1 MRKWIPRLLVVA
13 AALGLLM
20 RFTVFRPDPIVV
32 KAVPAERA
40 AVQSTITNTKA
51 GTVKA
56 RRRSHLS
63 AEVGGRVV
71 EVLHREGDRVER
83 GEVLVRLNDSS
94 PRAQLRLS
102 RESLRVAQATARQAC
117 ITRDRAR
124 RELER
129 KRSLADQKIVS
140 VDLLDEL
147 ESAAN
152 AATASCNA
160 ASAEIDR
167 AGAMI
172 AAAETDLEKFVIL
185 APFGGVIAE
194 QPVEVGEWIT
204 PSPPLLTSPAVVD
217 LIDPS
222 SMYVSAPMD
231 EVDSGSVRPGQSA
244 IVSVDSHPELE
255 MPGRVARVA
264 PYVLDVEAQNR
275 TVEIEVEIDDAEFAA
290 RLLPGTSADV
300 EVILEVR
307 SGVLRIPTA
316 ALLENRSV
324 LVPENGN
331 LALREVEIGLKNW
344 DWAEVRSGLQDGELV
359 VISLDRVE
367 VEDGARVEVEE
378 TVFQP

>member
-1 MRKWIPRLLVVA
+1 MRKWIPRLLVAAVA
-13 AALGLLM
+13 IGLIL
-20 RFTVFRPDPIVV
+20 RFTVFRPDPIIV
-32 KAVPAERA
+32 KAVPVERA
-40 AVQSTITNTKA
+40 EVQSTITNTKA

-56 RRRSHLS
+56 RRRSQLS

-71 EVLHREGDRVER
+71 ALLHREGDRVEQ
-83 GEVLVRLNDSS
+83 GEVLVRLNDAS

-102 RESLRVAQATARQAC
+102 RESLRVAKAASRQAC
-117 ITRDRAR
+117 ISRDRAR

-129 KRSLADQKIVS
+129 KRSLADQNIVS

-147 ESAAN
+147 ESAAS
-152 AATASCNA
+152 AADAACNA
-160 ASAEIDR
+160 AVAERDR
-167 AGAMI
+167 AEAAI
-172 AAAETDLEKFVIL
+172 SAAETDLEKFAIH

-204 PSPPLLTSPAVVD
+204 PSPPLLTSPAVID

-231 EVDSGSVRPGQSA
+231 EVDSGAVRPGQAA
-244 IVSVDSHPELE
+244 IVSVDSHPDLE

-275 TVEIEVEIDDAEFAA
+275 TVEIEVEIDDAEFAS

-316 ALLENRSV
+316 ALLENRRV
-324 LVPENGN
+324 LVPVNGN

-344 DWAEVRSGLQDGELV
+344 DWAEVRGGLEDGELV
-359 VISLDRVE
+359 VISLDRLE